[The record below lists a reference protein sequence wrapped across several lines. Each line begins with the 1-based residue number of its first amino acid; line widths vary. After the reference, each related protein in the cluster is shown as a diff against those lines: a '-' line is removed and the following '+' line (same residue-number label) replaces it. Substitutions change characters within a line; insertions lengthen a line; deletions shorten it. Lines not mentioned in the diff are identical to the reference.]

1 MKQTKWILA
10 IAAMLAITL
19 PAALWAGNKT
29 AQVTGV
35 VTDEND
41 QPLSG
46 VKIDVVDTSGDGDIV
61 ATTTTD
67 DEGKYSL
74 VLNDATRSYTYRLT
88 KEGYVPFS
96 TELKVPTAKTSEY
109 NYQLPSLASRQARNP
124 DGSYNMSEEA
134 LPVFNEG
141 VNAIKA
147 GDFAT
152 AEEKFQKV
160 VELDPS
166 VVPAYSILG
175 GIYLKDRKAQEA
187 LDMADKALAI
197 EPENEKALL
206 VRMKAYEMLGDAEK
220 LNEARAAY
228 LKAVP
233 AEAAKQLLSEAENDY
248 NGGKM
253 AEAKDAL
260 EKVMA
265 QDPDNPRA
273 NYLLGLVLVN
283 QGDNAEAKKHLEKF
297 VKLAPD
303 DPDASTAQQ
312 MIDYLNK
319 SK

>member
-1 MKQTKWILA
+1 MKQTKWLLVIALA
-10 IAAMLAITL
+10 IGLAM
-19 PAALWAGNKT
+19 PAAIWAGSKT

-46 VKIDVVDTSGDGDIV
+46 VTIDVVDSNGDGQV
-61 ATTTTD
+61 VASATTD
-67 DEGKYSL
+67 EEGKYSI
-74 VLNDATRSYTYRLT
+74 VLNDATRSYAYKLS
-88 KEGYVPFS
+88 KDGYVPFR
-96 TELKVPTAKTSEY
+96 TDLKVPTAKTSAY
-109 NYQLPSLASRQARNP
+109 NFQLPSLASRKSRNP
-124 DGSYNMSEEA
+124 DGSYNMSEDA

-147 GDFAT
+147 GDFDT
-152 AEEKFQKV
+152 AAEKFEKV

-175 GIYLKDRKAQEA
+175 GIYLKDGKAQEA

-206 VRMKAYEMLGDAEK
+206 VRVKGYEMLGDSDKAD
-220 LNEARAAY
+220 EARAAY

-233 AEAAKQLLSEAENDY
+233 AEATKQLLKEAEADY
-248 NGGKM
+248 NAGNM
-253 AEAKDAL
+253 SQARETL
-260 EKVMA
+260 EKLVA

-273 NYLLGLVLVN
+273 NYLFGLVLVN
-283 QGDNAEAKKHLEKF
+283 QGDNAAAKEHLQKF
-297 VKLAPD
+297 VQLAPD

-319 SK
+319 